1 MFLCWEN
8 GIGFCWLLPYF
19 SSVFQTPFLWVA
31 SCSWSRQI
39 ASHFDFLFQP
49 CWLFINGSLVWPGL
63 IGLASL
69 VHFLIGSFSLAS
81 FALASL
87 AQSLIG
93 SLAPWL
99 IGASFAHWL
108 ICAIFGIFR
117 AFQLS
122 PQDLRASGL
131 FNLKLLVLE
140 LRFWLVKRSLFP
152 GTFQPFNK
160 ASRASATFSDF
171 ICSALS
177 CLFKGKRWFRFAKE
191 RGFIGCISLFR

>member
-19 SSVFQTPFLWVA
+19 LSVFQTPVLWVA

-49 CWLFINGSLVWPGL
+49 CWLFINGSRYC
-63 IGLASL
+63 
-69 VHFLIGSFSLAS
+69 
-81 FALASL
+81 LASL
-87 AQSLIG
+87 AWAHLFIALSAHFCWPHQRQPHWLIRSLALIG
-93 SLAPWL
+93 SLAHWL
-99 IGASFAHWL
+99 IGVSLAHWL
-108 ICAIFGIFR
+108 IFAIFGIFR
-117 AFQLS
+117 AFLLQL
-122 PQDLRASGL
+122 QDLRASGL

-160 ASRASATFSDF
+160 ASRASATLSDF
-171 ICSALS
+171 DLLS
-177 CLFKGKRWFRFAKE
+177 SQL
-191 RGFIGCISLFR
+191 LV

>member
-8 GIGFCWLLPYF
+8 GIGFCWRFALYLE
-19 SSVFQTPFLWVA
+19 VFQTPFLQAA

-63 IGLASL
+63 ICLASF
-69 VHFLIGSFSLAS
+69 VHCLIGSFSLAS

-87 AQSLIG
+87 AHSLIGAHWLIG
-93 SLAPWL
+93 SLA
-99 IGASFAHWL
+99 HWGL
-108 ICAIFGIFR
+108 ICSLAHFRHFGIFR
-117 AFQLS
+117 AFLLQL
-122 PQDLRASGL
+122 QDLMASGL

-160 ASRASATFSDF
+160 ASRASATLSDF
-171 ICSALS
+171 DLLS
-177 CLFKGKRWFRFAKE
+177 SQL
-191 RGFIGCISLFR
+191 LV